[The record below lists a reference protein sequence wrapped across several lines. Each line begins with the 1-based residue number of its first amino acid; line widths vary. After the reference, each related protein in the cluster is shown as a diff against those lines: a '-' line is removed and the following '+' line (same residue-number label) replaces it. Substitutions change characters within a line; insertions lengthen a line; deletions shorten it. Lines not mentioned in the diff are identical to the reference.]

1 MPFDTMSSPAGSNN
15 TNNNPNNIQTSGPR
29 GSFDSMTIRLNVCP
43 TPPTPVFRHTI
54 IDDSSSHRG
63 VLDVIHPITPTID
76 TPHFG
81 QNGIGRMGEWELSP
95 GSLHASLQCSTPLSS
110 LQLVRAQSLLSNT
123 SQRYCHDPYS
133 LSGSQRLS
141 QHSNTASNTVT
152 PADCQL
158 HPFAIDTI
166 QDTTGP
172 LTLSA
177 VASAVPKERNE
188 PRGRRKGRA
197 GDHSRS
203 SKPLADVP
211 PPTSIRYLPPPPP
224 SIECV
229 NSGILS
235 ADAVRRCAQ
244 RWYDRTI
251 AAEASYVG
259 RIQATVWLPAFVSM
273 AQPQPFIAARQAVV
287 CPRMDHYA
295 QYPFWQWLADAGQWW
310 DTTVR
315 PLTGIC
321 RPEPPPYVQ

>member
-1 MPFDTMSSPAGSNN
+1 MPFDAMSSPGSNT
-15 TNNNPNNIQTSGPR
+15 TNNNPNNVQTSGAR
-29 GSFDSMTIRLNVCP
+29 GSADSMTIRLNGCP

-54 IDDSSSHRG
+54 MDDSSSHRG
-63 VLDVIHPITPTID
+63 VFDMVHPITPTID

-81 QNGIGRMGEWELSP
+81 QNGIGRIGEWELSP
-95 GSLHASLQCSTPLSS
+95 ASLPIPLQCSTPLSS
-110 LQLVRAQSLLSNT
+110 LRLARAQSLMSNT

-141 QHSNTASNTVT
+141 PHSNATSNVVT
-152 PADCQL
+152 PAEYQL
-158 HPFAIDTI
+158 HPFSIDTI
-166 QDTTGP
+166 QDTTGQ
-172 LTLSA
+172 LTLTA
-177 VASAVPKERNE
+177 VAPAVPKERNE
-188 PRGRRKGRA
+188 PRGRRRGRA

-224 SIECV
+224 SVDCV
-229 NSGILS
+229 NRILS
-235 ADAVRRCAQ
+235 FDALQRCAQ

-251 AAEASYVG
+251 AAEASYAG
-259 RIQATVWLPAFVSM
+259 RIQSTVWLPAFVSM
-273 AQPQPFIAARQAVV
+273 SQQSPIIAARQAIL

-295 QYPFWQWLADAGQWW
+295 QYDFWRWLADVGQWW
-310 DTTVR
+310 DTTIR